1 MQALPRFS
9 IVSIVLIA
17 ASGLVAA
24 SSNLGASIP
33 DLEILFIADP
43 AHAGFTDIAQGQIW
57 RLITPIFIHFGALH
71 LLFNMI
77 WVWDLGKLIEARKG
91 IGFYIGFVL
100 IAGVASNLAQY
111 LFTDSPYFGG
121 MSGVLYGLLGYI
133 WIQGRTNPAFG
144 FILSQSTVLIM
155 GGWFV
160 LCWTGLL
167 GPIANW
173 AHTAGLI
180 IGVAWGYLGK
190 DASNRKS

>member
-17 ASGLVAA
+17 VSGLVAA

-33 DLEILFIADP
+33 ELKTLFIADP
-43 AHAGFTDIAQGQIW
+43 AHAGFADIAQGQVW

-100 IAGVASNLAQY
+100 VAGVASNLAQY

-121 MSGVLYGLLGYI
+121 MSGVCRVG
-133 WIQGRTNPAFG
+133 N
-144 FILSQSTVLIM
+144 
-155 GGWFV
+155 
-160 LCWTGLL
+160 
-167 GPIANW
+167 
-173 AHTAGLI
+173 
-180 IGVAWGYLGK
+180 K
-190 DASNRKS
+190 